1 MAHGGYDRKSMESE
15 EDWKDSAQY
24 GKQKK
29 ENFSYKN
36 YRDLSG
42 MEVFCNAHTEVS
54 YMSSYFLS
62 KWQQANINSEIL
74 MNGREVVVPVRI
86 GGRIYPVYLHMTED
100 FSPLTLGTNFF
111 SHNNWQWN
119 NEDKIKTPYQTLH
132 TETTIFGK
140 LIDSDL
146 ADKVFSTEE
155 VTQKKGTKEDK
166 IRKLHKYFG
175 HASGDSLWR
184 VIKHSTNPEGFTKVE
199 IQKLCDE
206 CQVCQLSKRRQPRK
220 KTSLPRSTAF
230 NQVVTMDLKVHSDGN
245 YILWMC
251 DDATRLIRGEVIKNK
266 EPETILAAME
276 KIWINGYGMGP
287 GMPEKYF
294 MSDNGGEFVNSKMLN
309 LCQEAGIR
317 LVKTGSY
324 SPQQNGLN
332 ERNHGVADV
341 VIEKLLRENPN
352 LTMQEAV
359 NKAAWSRNSLINK
372 TGFSPF
378 QLVYGRSPTLQ
389 GASECTTGGL
399 EDLSPNEGARS
410 MLYQQEQVRQMMSK
424 AESDWRIKTAMKDR
438 LPTNT
443 NIIHQAG
450 DYVVF
455 KDGKEGKNHEG
466 RIIGF
471 DGPIALIKYGNA
483 DRRVPKTDLLP
494 SREIHQELEELD
506 EEEETGKEG
515 GENQESESE
524 TETIQEIQPRRRGP
538 KRKKKTEIIP
548 EIPEKK
554 VIREEKSK
562 RKDTEDNKKTREIW
576 SDCEEDKR
584 ETQNHNLVRPGIN
597 SYINMWNNWGEKFSG
612 YVVQLHGKNK
622 TQFKIQEIQPE
633 GTIAEIWVDL
643 RKLNSWEYEDHHPSF
658 GEVCMYTY
666 GEVLVAAREAEY
678 DSDTEELYEY

>member
-1 MAHGGYDRKSMESE
+1 MAQAQGYDGGKSMGS
-15 EDWKDSAQY
+15 DGGWQDSAKY

-29 ENFSYKN
+29 EDFSYKN

-42 MEVFCNAHTEVS
+42 AEVFCNAHTEVS

-62 KWQQANINSEIL
+62 KWQQVNKTSEIL
-74 MNGREVVVPVRI
+74 MNGREGVVPVKI
-86 GGRIYPVYLHMTED
+86 GGRIYPVYIHMTED
-100 FSPLTLGTNFF
+100 LSPLTLGSDFF
-111 SHNNWQWN
+111 SHNNWKWKT
-119 NEDKIKTPYQTLH
+119 EDKIQTPYETLH
-132 TETTIFGK
+132 TEGTIFGK

-146 ADKVFSTEE
+146 ADKVFTTEE
-155 VTQKKGTKEDK
+155 VTQKKGTREEK

-184 VIKHSTNPEGFTKVE
+184 VVKHSSNPEQYTKVE
-199 IQKLCDE
+199 VQRLCDE
-206 CQVCQLSKRRQPRK
+206 CQVCQLSRRKQPRK

-230 NQVVTMDLKVHSDGN
+230 NQVVTMDLKVHGDGN

-294 MSDNGGEFVNSKMLN
+294 MSDNGGEFINSKLLN
-309 LCQEAGIR
+309 LCQEAGIK
-317 LVKTGSY
+317 LIKTGSY

-341 VIEKLLRENPN
+341 VIEKILREDPT

-359 NKAAWSRNSLINK
+359 NKSAWARNSLINK

-378 QLVYGRSPTLQ
+378 QLVFGRSPILQ

-399 EDLSPNEGARS
+399 EELTPNETARS
-410 MLYQQEQVRQMMSK
+410 MLYQQEQVRQIMRRV
-424 AESDWRIKTAMKDR
+424 ETDWRVKTAMKDR
-438 LPTNT
+438 LPTHT
-443 NIIHQAG
+443 NIIHGAG

-455 KDGKEGKNHEG
+455 KDGKDGKNHEG

-471 DGPIALIKYGNA
+471 DGPIALIKWGNA

-494 SREIHQELEELD
+494 SHEIHQELEDSD
-506 EEEETGKEG
+506 EEEEMIIKEED

-524 TETIQEIQPRRRGP
+524 TEVIQEIQPRRRGP
-538 KRKKKTEIIP
+538 KRKRKTEVIP
-548 EIPEKK
+548 EIPEKQ
-554 VIREEKSK
+554 VIREEKNT
-562 RKDTEDNKKTREIW
+562 RKTEEEDKKTWEIW
-576 SDCEEDKR
+576 SDCEEDQCR
-584 ETQNHNLVRPGIN
+584 IQNHDLTLPRTH

-612 YVVQLHGKNK
+612 FVVQLHRKNR

-633 GTIAEIWVDL
+633 GIKAETWVDL
-643 RKLNSWEYEDHHPSF
+643 RKLNYWEY
-658 GEVCMYTY
+658 GEPPNLEEIALCMY
-666 GEVLVAAREAEY
+666 GEVSVTAREAACEP
-678 DSDTEELYEY
+678 EL